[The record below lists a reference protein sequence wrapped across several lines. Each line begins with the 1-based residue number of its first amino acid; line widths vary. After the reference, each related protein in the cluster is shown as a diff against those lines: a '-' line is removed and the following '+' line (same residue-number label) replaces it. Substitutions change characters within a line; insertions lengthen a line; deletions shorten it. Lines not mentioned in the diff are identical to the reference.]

1 VILHTLEATAA
12 YGDAGKRSLAMAI
25 AMLEAATLPSTY
37 AQEVRLLSLT
47 HSI

>member
-1 VILHTLEATAA
+1 VVLHTLEATAT
-12 YGDAGKRSLAMAI
+12 YGDAGKRSLAM